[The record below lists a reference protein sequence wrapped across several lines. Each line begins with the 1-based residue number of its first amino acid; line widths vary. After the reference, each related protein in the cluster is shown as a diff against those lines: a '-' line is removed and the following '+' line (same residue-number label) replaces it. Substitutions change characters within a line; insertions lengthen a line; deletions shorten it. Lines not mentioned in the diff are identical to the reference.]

1 MALDQDENDQTGR
14 VSPVST
20 AFDGAGFANNT
31 SLAQAGFRAKD
42 AKMNASDIKDE
53 KSLRQWLET
62 RPQADSGAIA
72 HRAALRVAPIW
83 LAAMASDWAYNNKF
97 TELTVLRLLLAAGV
111 TGKYQ
116 NQKTKAIT
124 RSAFS
129 AAVQKFGFAV
139 RAGSSYDAITAA
151 RSSAGFAA
159 RFAYAAAPDSFILAV
174 DAAFAA
180 SIAARSS
187 APAIWGVVKIDC
199 NELENG
205 QQLDARDLWH
215 NLPNSF
221 QHEWSETRARWAI
234 SNSPY
239 AFWLR
244 WYEAALKGNSL
255 NPELERDIAL
265 IPDADWEKGAEHVAV
280 IIAQIEERHDLKAQ
294 VVALREQL
302 TLIQAEAATAAH
314 RSHNQPPELLDAAP
328 ELQRQIT
335 IIFDALDEAETELS
349 QTAPAP
355 SRLKRIGQALMDA
368 IIAIAKYCGGIANK
382 AIVAAA
388 VAGGTAVGGLGVAK
402 LLELSAPT
410 QTLGQSIL
418 DYASRLIGG

>member
-1 MALDQDENDQTGR
+1 MKPIRIEDE
-14 VSPVST
+14 S
-20 AFDGAGFANNT
+20 
-31 SLAQAGFRAKD
+31 SLV
-42 AKMNASDIKDE
+42 
-53 KSLRQWLET
+53 QWLGT
-62 RPQADSGAIA
+62 RTSSEVRDVF
-72 HRAALRVAPIW
+72 HRAALRSAPNW
-83 LAAMASDWAYNNKF
+83 FSSMDSDWARSN
-97 TELTVLRLLLAAGV
+97 ELTALMLFRLILSSGV
-111 TGKYQ
+111 ALSFEGK
-116 NQKTKAIT
+116 NET
-124 RSAFS
+124 
-129 AAVQKFGFAV
+129 
-139 RAGSSYDAITAA
+139 DE
-151 RSSAGFAA
+151 
-159 RFAYAAAPDSFILAV
+159 P
-174 DAAFAA
+174 AFAA
-180 SIAARSS
+180 ALEMTENVSVDDYVVSAGHVAGKALPALRISLSVARISATPDGLAQDVYNISSSPEELRALIHDCESLQEGKAIRHLTLWFGGSANEVDWKQTRILWS
-187 APAIWGVVKIDC
+187 APG
-199 NELENG
+199 
-205 QQLDARDLWH
+205 
-215 NLPNSF
+215 
-221 QHEWSETRARWAI
+221 
-234 SNSPY
+234 SPY

-255 NPELERDIAL
+255 NPEQERDIAL

-402 LLELSAPT
+402 LLELAAPT